1 VLAGCAPGEGSGTCS
16 SAFAFASSWTTSAD
30 CVVEGVAVGVASVTG
45 GAVLVDGGVGSG
57 SVVVVVVGIVVC
69 AEVEAGAVVVASSTL
84 GIDCPTCC
92 VLGSCVAA
100 GVGGNSC
107 RAAVTSLGGID
118 DSGSACVVCASTIA
132 GVGAGA
138 AGLEA
143 AATGTAPG
151 LLRAALGAN
160 FLPVVFSK
168 HSSA

>member
-1 VLAGCAPGEGSGTCS
+1 
-16 SAFAFASSWTTSAD
+16 
-30 CVVEGVAVGVASVTG
+30 VEGVAVGVASVTG

-69 AEVEAGAVVVASSTL
+69 AEVEAGAVVVAGAVVAAGAVVVASSTL
-84 GIDCPTCC
+84 GVDCPTCC

-100 GVGGNSC
+100 GVGGSSC